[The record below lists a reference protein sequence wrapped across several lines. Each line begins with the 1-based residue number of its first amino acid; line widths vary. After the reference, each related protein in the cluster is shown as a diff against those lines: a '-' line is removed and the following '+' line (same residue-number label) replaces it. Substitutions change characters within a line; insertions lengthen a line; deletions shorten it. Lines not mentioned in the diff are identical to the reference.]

1 MIYTKLT
8 CKAMDIAYNAHQ
20 GQFDKSGIPYIFHP
34 YHLAEQMTDEFTV
47 CAALLH
53 DVVEDTDVT
62 IEDLEKEFPSEV
74 TEAVK
79 LLTHADN
86 VDYFD
91 YIRAVKRNRVAKTVK
106 LADLHHNS
114 DISRITDIKKRIS
127 DKTMERMQKYAEAE
141 KILTEAD

>member
-1 MIYTKLT
+1 
-8 CKAMDIAYNAHQ
+8 
-20 GQFDKSGIPYIFHP
+20 
-34 YHLAEQMTDEFTV
+34 MTDEFTV

-79 LLTHADN
+79 LLTHSDN

-127 DKTMERMQKYAEAE
+127 DKTIERMQKYAEAE